1 MPAPEISDDK
11 LKETVECF
19 EKNKGRTRIVAQE
32 LKLDGFGHLEELF
45 ILDI

>member
-19 EKNKGRTRIVAQE
+19 EKNKGRTRTT
-32 LKLDGFGHLEELF
+32 K
-45 ILDI
+45 